1 MINKIERLLS
11 VGSIYEFDSGGIG
24 RHEVHLPGYH
34 TYNKLGGGGGGGGGV
49 GKREIQVHRVHGV
62 HGLGIK

>member
-11 VGSIYEFDSGGIG
+11 VGSIYLITSLTGGIG

-34 TYNKLGGGGGGGGGV
+34 TYNKLGGGGGGGGG
-49 GKREIQVHRVHGV
+49 GEKEKYKCIEWMD
-62 HGLGIK
+62 